1 MLSTSHVISC
11 LIRTGKG
18 DLDKKVAGRF
28 TSISREATKMHPNVQ
43 APKVI
48 IETSRSNI
56 LIKSYDAVTVVV
68 KSKAT

>member
-1 MLSTSHVISC
+1 MPNFHPDIC
-11 LIRTGKG
+11 LLYSGKG